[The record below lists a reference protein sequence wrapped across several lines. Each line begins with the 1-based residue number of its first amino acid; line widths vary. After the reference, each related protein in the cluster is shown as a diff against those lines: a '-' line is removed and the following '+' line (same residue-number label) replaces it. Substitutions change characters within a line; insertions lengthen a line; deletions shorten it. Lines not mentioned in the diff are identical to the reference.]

1 MRTARILTVCA
12 LCLMLRVSL
21 DATMIVPISVEEL
34 TSPASD
40 VVEAT
45 ALNSW
50 SAWNPQH
57 TLIYTYTQMQ
67 VTQSLKGNSQTIT
80 VKQIGGQV
88 GNVTQK
94 VAGVRHFQIGEQAML
109 FLRPSE
115 AGDGTHVVVGL
126 MQGNFRIARSASGEI
141 IASNGVSGV
150 HSLQQGKVEHYAGA
164 SMRLADLESVVRGA
178 LTK

>member
-1 MRTARILTVCA
+1 MRMVRIFAACV
-12 LCLMLRVSL
+12 LCLILRSNL
-21 DATMIVPISVEEL
+21 NATMIVPISVEEL
-34 TSPASD
+34 TRRASD

-45 ALNSW
+45 VLNSW

-67 VTQSLKGNSQTIT
+67 VIQSLKGTSQSIT
-80 VKQIGGQV
+80 VKQIGGKV

-94 VAGVRHFQIGEQAML
+94 VAGVRQFQIGEQAML
-109 FLRPSE
+109 FLRPSQ
-115 AGDGTHVVVGL
+115 AGDGTHVIVGL
-126 MQGNFRIARSASGEI
+126 MQGNFRIARSTTGEM

-178 LTK
+178 LTQ